1 MRLVCGR
8 GRLMQERSAPGAMVS
23 AFVPRTRVRELLAA
37 VPGLELAV
45 VNGVTHHVLGGAPE
59 AVDAARKLLAARGE
73 AYEVLAVDRAFHTA
87 LLDPALEEFRLLA
100 EKTEPRPLHTEFVD
114 GIDGTVRPAGWRP
127 DAAYLVAQA
136 RRTADFAAVLRE
148 LTSSPL
154 LLELGPSAVLTGLV
168 RRASPDTVCVPT
180 RDWERAVAA
189 LHCAGAGV
197 DWAALLDGCGGRRVR
212 LPPYPFRRRSH
223 WRGPTPYAH
232 PSPRSTEDRM
242 TEQAVL
248 ERVLELTARH
258 LGHRPDEVSADRTF
272 VGLGADS
279 LQLIGMVRQLEAEFG
294 TEISMREVLEEA
306 GTPRLTAALIAGRA
320 APATVPVS
328 VPVAAAAPATAET
341 APAPLADEPGYATR
355 AEVAVLSE
363 QIRQLAETQ
372 AAMLTQLS
380 DAVALLTARTTGTD
394 AR

>member
-1 MRLVCGR
+1 
-8 GRLMQERSAPGAMVS
+8 
-23 AFVPRTRVRELLAA
+23 
-37 VPGLELAV
+37 
-45 VNGVTHHVLGGAPE
+45 
-59 AVDAARKLLAARGE
+59 
-73 AYEVLAVDRAFHTA
+73 
-87 LLDPALEEFRLLA
+87 
-100 EKTEPRPLHTEFVD
+100 
-114 GIDGTVRPAGWRP
+114 
-127 DAAYLVAQA
+127 
-136 RRTADFAAVLRE
+136 
-148 LTSSPL
+148 
-154 LLELGPSAVLTGLV
+154 
-168 RRASPDTVCVPT
+168 
-180 RDWERAVAA
+180 
-189 LHCAGAGV
+189 
-197 DWAALLDGCGGRRVR
+197 
-212 LPPYPFRRRSH
+212 
-223 WRGPTPYAH
+223 
-232 PSPRSTEDRM
+232 M

-320 APATVPVS
+320 VPATVPASVPVS
-328 VPVAAAAPATAET
+328 VPVAAAVPEAAAVAAPV
-341 APAPLADEPGYATR
+341 ADEPGYATQ
-355 AEVAVLSE
+355 AEVAALSE